1 MNVLC
6 LDCGNTRVKW
16 GLRHG
21 QEWLET
27 GVATYGE
34 LPSLSVSAERL
45 LVCNVAGERGRLAVQ
60 ALADRLAQPVEWVRA
75 QGQQCGVVNGYDHP
89 EQLGADRWA
98 ALIAARQLR
107 SGSTLVVNAGTA
119 TTIDLLTAD
128 GTFRG
133 GLIQPG
139 LALMRESLV
148 TATADL
154 PPGEGKFRDWP
165 TNTFDAIVSG
175 GLVATL
181 GAIERQFQKIDRAA
195 DPVCLLSGGNALLLK
210 PLLNIACRHEP
221 DLVLI
226 GLATIAG

>member
-1 MNVLC
+1 MKVLC

-21 QEWLET
+21 QEWLES

-34 LPSLSVSAERL
+34 LPSLSVSADRL

-60 ALADRLAQPVEWVRA
+60 SLADRLARSVEWVRA

-107 SGSTLVVNAGTA
+107 SGSSLVVNAGTA
-119 TTIDLLTAD
+119 TTIDLLPAD
-128 GTFRG
+128 GTFPG
-133 GLIQPG
+133 GLILPG

-148 TATADL
+148 AATADL
-154 PPGEGKFRDWP
+154 PPGGGEFRDLP
-165 TNTFDAIVSG
+165 TNTFDAIISG
-175 GLVATL
+175 VMAATL
-181 GAIERQFQKIDRAA
+181 GAIERQFRQIDRQP
-195 DPVCLLSGGNALLLK
+195 DPLCLLSGGNALLLK
-210 PLLNIACRHEP
+210 PHLNIACRHEP